1 MTWTIWATCPT
12 FRHPVRFI
20 VPAPSALSA
29 RDIVLGSLRHGLI
42 IDCTPEAPSS
52 RVRL

>member
-20 VPAPSALSA
+20 VPAASALSA
-29 RDIVLGSLRHGLI
+29 RDIVLGSLRHGSI
-42 IDCTPEAPSS
+42 IDCTPVAPSL